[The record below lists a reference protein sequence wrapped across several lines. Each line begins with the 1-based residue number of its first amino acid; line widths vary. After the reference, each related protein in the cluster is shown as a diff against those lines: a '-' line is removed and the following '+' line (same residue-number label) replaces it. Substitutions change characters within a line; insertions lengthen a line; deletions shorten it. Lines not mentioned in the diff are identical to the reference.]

1 MSQPIRRVLAQVLR
15 FKGVPVKRTRVVIA
29 DDHKLLVDALRNLLE
44 PEYEVVGT
52 FSEGDTLVA
61 NAPALEPDIV
71 VLDVSMPVM
80 NGLTACAHLK
90 KALRKVKIIFMTM
103 DQDLETAGEAFRSG
117 AAAYVLKTS
126 AATELVTAIREVLRG
141 GYYASPKLIEGM
153 TGSFVQN
160 LKGMTQTHKLTL
172 RQKEVLQL
180 LAEGYSMK
188 QVASVLNITP
198 RTVAFHKY
206 SMMRQLEVNSNAE
219 LISYA
224 TKASHLVVSAT

>member
-1 MSQPIRRVLAQVLR
+1 M
-15 FKGVPVKRTRVVIA
+15 KRTRIVIA
-29 DDHKLLVDALRNLLE
+29 DDHKLLVDAVRSLLE

-52 FSEGDTLVA
+52 FNEGDELVA
-61 NAPALEPDIV
+61 KAPSLEPDVV
-71 VLDVSMPVM
+71 VLDVAMPVM

-90 KALRKVKIIFMTM
+90 KLIRKVKIVFMTM

-117 AAAYVLKTS
+117 ASAYVLKTS
-126 AATELVTAIREVLRG
+126 AATELTTAIREVLRG
-141 GYYASPKLIEGM
+141 GYYASPVLIEGM

-160 LKGMTQTHKLTL
+160 LKGMTHTHKLTL
-172 RQKEVLQL
+172 RQREVLQL

-188 QVASVLNITP
+188 QVASVLHITP

-206 SMMRQLEVNSNAE
+206 SMMRQLEVDSNAE

-224 TKASHLVVSAT
+224 TKASHLAVSST

>member
-1 MSQPIRRVLAQVLR
+1 M
-15 FKGVPVKRTRVVIA
+15 KRTRIVIA

-52 FSEGDTLVA
+52 FSEGDDLVA
-61 NAPALEPDIV
+61 KAPSLEPDIV
-71 VLDVSMPVM
+71 VLDVAMPVM

-90 KALRKVKIIFMTM
+90 KQIRKVKIVFVTM

-117 AAAYVLKTS
+117 ASAYVLKTS
-126 AATELVTAIREVLRG
+126 AASELTTAIREVLRG
-141 GYYASPKLIEGM
+141 GYYASSVLIEGM

-160 LKGMTQTHKLTL
+160 LKGITNTHKLTL

-188 QVASVLNITP
+188 QIASVLNITP

-206 SMMRQLEVNSNAE
+206 SMMRQLEVDSSAE

-224 TKASHLVVSAT
+224 AKTSPLVISAADVH